1 MKFDITEVVIDHL
14 NTLRDYRNGKISAL
28 DIAVTFFAPLIVSIW
43 AVPFF
48 GMSYHNQEGNIIIAL
63 SVFAALLFNLMILIL
78 DKNKNTSELEQSQ
91 LNEIYYNIS
100 YCILVAL
107 FDIALLLLLSIIN
120 TSSIEIVLCTIRFL
134 SFFLLLNFFLTMLL
148 ILKRMHKVIKN
159 KMK

>member
-1 MKFDITEVVIDHL
+1 MKFDITEVVIDHFS
-14 NTLRDYRNGKISAL
+14 TLRDYRNGKISVQ
-28 DIAVTFFAPLIVSIW
+28 DITITLLAPLIVSIL
-43 AVPFF
+43 AIPFS
-48 GMSYHNQEGNIIIAL
+48 GMTYHNQEGNIIIAL

-78 DKNKNTSELEQSQ
+78 DKNKKASELEQSQ

-120 TSSIEIVLCTIRFL
+120 TSSIVILLCIIRFL

-159 KMK
+159 KM

>member
-1 MKFDITEVVIDHL
+1 MKFDIKEVIFDHI
-14 NTLRDYRNGKISAL
+14 NTLRDYRNDRISAL
-28 DIAVTFFAPLIVSIW
+28 DITVTFIIPIIASVL
-43 AVPFF
+43 AVPIF
-48 GMSYHNQEGNIIIAL
+48 GMTYHKQEGNIIISL

-78 DKNKNTSELEQSQ
+78 DKNKNASELEKTQ

-107 FDIALLLLLSIIN
+107 FDIATLLLISIIN
-120 TSSIEIVLCTIRFL
+120 ASSIEIVLCAIRLL

-159 KMK
+159 KLK